1 METEKIDTGKKNV
14 FRFALT
20 LVGRF
25 VIFLAALTLIGY
37 LVLTKMESLLQS
49 EIEDFVRMHAEI
61 TAQIANERFN
71 GELIQLNR
79 QAKQL
84 EGGILTPDSLISSIS
99 LGEPG
104 ITAGICDTSLNLI
117 SGVVL
122 PEPAKMQIKRSMI
135 GESLVNYYEGTG
147 IVMSVPVVYNGN
159 VRFVI
164 YKIYNDKLLKEKYFH
179 LETSLSKNIIIC
191 DTAINKI
198 VVPTDDFGIGNRF
211 YDKILNLPK
220 GYERIIEKMS
230 NNNAAALYSPS
241 IDDDYIIFA
250 SAIQDSFVVIG
261 YVDWNL
267 AVGEIFNVHRIVV
280 WVFFLLIVLFGI
292 FVLYSFTAELKVAES
307 DELREAKDEA
317 DRANQA
323 KSEFLANMSHE
334 IRTPLN
340 AVLGMDEMILRE
352 TPIDSPVRTYA
363 WNIKSAGETLL
374 SLINDILDFSKIES
388 GKMEIVDTTYYLSS
402 VLNDI
407 FNMMRFK
414 AEQKG
419 LDFKI
424 EVDESV
430 PDVLYGDEVRIRQVI
445 VNILNNSVKYTQK
458 GGVTFKVTWQRMADG
473 SAMMYFSSIDTGI
486 GIKEEDLPK
495 LFSKFQRLDLQKNRT
510 VEGTGLGL
518 SITIKLVKMMSGE
531 LKVESEYGKGSTFT
545 IVLPQKVEKYEAIGD
560 FRVRAESFIQQQ
572 KNYHESF
579 IAPDAKILVV
589 DDSDMNLFVVENLLK
604 KTKIQITRSMSGKDC
619 LEKLTQDHYDVVF
632 LDHMMPE
639 MDGIETLERSKT
651 LENSKNLETPIIALT
666 ANAISGVREMFLSKG
681 FNDYLSKPVDSKALE
696 RMLQK
701 YLPPEKI
708 IDMDEEEL
716 SEEISENPSNEED
729 YSDTRSKEQETSE
742 EVAESILAPNID
754 VDLGMQ
760 YCGGMEEMF
769 KEFVKMFCDKRAEN
783 QEKLQK
789 ALDSENWQDYTT
801 FIHALKSGALSVGG
815 KILSDEAK
823 ALEMAGHAYIDNN
836 DTSQLDYIKENHS
849 KTMKLYDDFVKEAAE
864 RGFIEAPQEE
874 LTPEISSNEQGAS
887 EVTDSV
893 LDPRPL
899 PLAPNIDVELGM
911 QYCGGMEEMYK
922 EFVKMFCD
930 KKAENQEKLQKA
942 FDSENWKDYTTFIH
956 ALKSGALSVGGKILS
971 DEAKA
976 LEMAGHD
983 YLDNNDTSKLDY
995 IKKNHSKTMKLYDD
1009 FVAEAKE
1016 RNLL

>member
-79 QAKQL
+79 HAKQL
-84 EGGILTPDSLISSIS
+84 EVGIMTPDSLVASVA

-104 ITAGICDTSLNLI
+104 VTVGICDTSLNLI

-122 PEPAKMQIKRSMI
+122 PESVKMQIKRSMI
-135 GESLVNYYEGTG
+135 GESLVNYYEGVG
-147 IVMSVPVVYNGN
+147 IVMSVPVVYSGN

-164 YKIYNDKLLKEKYFH
+164 YKIYNDKLLKDKYFH
-179 LETSLSKNIIIC
+179 LETSLSKDIIIC
-191 DTAINKI
+191 DTTINKI
-198 VVPTDDFGIGNRF
+198 VVPSNDFGIGNRF

-220 GYERIIEKMS
+220 GYERIIAKMS

-250 SAIQDSFVVIG
+250 SAIQDSFVVVG

-307 DELREAKDEA
+307 DELREAKDDA

-458 GGVTFKVTWQRMADG
+458 GGVTFKVTWQRMADD

-518 SITIKLVKMMSGE
+518 SITIKLVKMMNGE

-560 FRVRAESFIQQQ
+560 FRTRAESFIQQQ

-619 LEKLTQDHYDVVF
+619 LEKLTEHHYDVVF

-708 IDMDEEEL
+708 IDMDEESP
-716 SEEISENPSNEED
+716 SEEISENTSG
-729 YSDTRSKEQETSE
+729 SE
-742 EVAESILAPNID
+742 EIAESTQSEEISKNDDVTPKEVQNSKQNIDYELGMQYCGGMEEMYKEFVKMFCDKKAENQEKLQKALDDENWQNYTTFIHALKSGALSVGGKILSDEAKALEMAGHAYIDNNDASQLNYIRENHSKTMKMYDDFVKEALERGFIESPQDENSTPKSEDKTQNID
-754 VDLGMQ
+754 VELGMQ

-769 KEFVKMFCDKRAEN
+769 KEFIKMFCDKKPET

-789 ALDSENWQDYTT
+789 AFNDENWQDYTT

-836 DTSQLDYIKENHS
+836 DASQLNYIRENHS
-849 KTMKLYDDFVKEAAE
+849 KTMK
-864 RGFIEAPQEE
+864 
-874 LTPEISSNEQGAS
+874 
-887 EVTDSV
+887 
-893 LDPRPL
+893 
-899 PLAPNIDVELGM
+899 M
-911 QYCGGMEEMYK
+911 
-922 EFVKMFCD
+922 
-930 KKAENQEKLQKA
+930 
-942 FDSENWKDYTTFIH
+942 
-956 ALKSGALSVGGKILS
+956 
-971 DEAKA
+971 
-976 LEMAGHD
+976 
-983 YLDNNDTSKLDY
+983 
-995 IKKNHSKTMKLYDD
+995 YDD
-1009 FVAEAKE
+1009 FVAEAKV

>member
-84 EGGILTPDSLISSIS
+84 EVGILTPDSLISSIS

-122 PEPAKMQIKRSMI
+122 PESAKMQIKRSMI
-135 GESLVNYYEGTG
+135 GESLVNYYEGVG

-179 LETSLSKNIIIC
+179 LETALSKDIIIC

-198 VVPTDDFGIGNRF
+198 VVPTNDFGIGKRF
-211 YDKILNLPK
+211 YDKRLNLPK
-220 GYERIIEKMS
+220 GYERIIAKMS

-241 IDDDYIIFA
+241 IDDNYIIFA

-458 GGVTFKVTWQRMADG
+458 GSVTFKVTWQRMADG

-545 IVLPQKVEKYEAIGD
+545 IILPQKVEKYEAIGD
-560 FRVRAESFIQQQ
+560 FRTRAESFIQQQ
-572 KNYHESF
+572 QNYHESF
-579 IAPDAKILVV
+579 IAPDAEILVV

-619 LEKLTQDHYDVVF
+619 LEKLAEHHYDVVF

-651 LENSKNLETPIIALT
+651 LENSKNLETPMIALT
-666 ANAISGVREMFLSKG
+666 ANAISGVKEMFLSKG

-708 IDMDEEEL
+708 IATDEEE
-716 SEEISENPSNEED
+716 SAEEEITENL
-729 YSDTRSKEQETSE
+729 SDGTESIESVDVESTNSETSPTE
-742 EVAESILAPNID
+742 TSQDAAQNID
-754 VDLGMQ
+754 YDLGMQ
-760 YCGGMEEMF
+760 YCGGMEDMY
-769 KEFVKMFCDKRAEN
+769 KEFVKMFCDKKSEN

-789 ALDSENWQDYTT
+789 ALDEDNWKDYTT

-815 KILSDEAK
+815 KVLSDQAK
-823 ALEMAGHAYIDNN
+823 ALEMAGHAYLDNN
-836 DTSQLDYIKENHS
+836 DISQLDYIKENHS
-849 KTMKLYDDFVKEAAE
+849 KTMEMYDEFVKEAAA
-864 RGFIEAPQEE
+864 RGFIEADEANE
-874 LTPEISSNEQGAS
+874 NSTPKSDDKTQ
-887 EVTDSV
+887 
-893 LDPRPL
+893 
-899 PLAPNIDVELGM
+899 NIDVELGM
-911 QYCGGMEEMYK
+911 QYCGDMEDMYK

-930 KKAENQEKLQKA
+930 KKSENQEKLQKA
-942 FDSENWKDYTTFIH
+942 LDEENWKDYTTFIH

-971 DEAKA
+971 DQAKE
-976 LEMAGHD
+976 LEMAGHA
-983 YLDNNDTSKLDY
+983 YLDNKDTAKLDY
-995 IKKNHSKTMKLYDD
+995 IKENHSKVMKLYDE
-1009 FVAEAKE
+1009 FVTEAKE

>member
-84 EGGILTPDSLISSIS
+84 EVGILTPDSLISSIS

-122 PEPAKMQIKRSMI
+122 PESAKMQIKRSMI
-135 GESLVNYYEGTG
+135 GESLVNYYEGVG

-179 LETSLSKNIIIC
+179 LETALSKDIIIC

-198 VVPTDDFGIGNRF
+198 VVPTNDFGIGKRF
-211 YDKILNLPK
+211 YDKRLNLPK
-220 GYERIIEKMS
+220 GYERIIAKMS

-241 IDDDYIIFA
+241 IDDNYIIFA

-458 GGVTFKVTWQRMADG
+458 GSVTFKVTWQRMADG

-545 IVLPQKVEKYEAIGD
+545 IILPQKVEKYEAIGD
-560 FRVRAESFIQQQ
+560 FRTRAESFIQQQ
-572 KNYHESF
+572 QNYHESF
-579 IAPDAKILVV
+579 IAPDAEILVV

-619 LEKLTQDHYDVVF
+619 LEKLAEHHYDVVF

-651 LENSKNLETPIIALT
+651 LENSKNLETPMIALT
-666 ANAISGVREMFLSKG
+666 ANAISGVKEMFLSKG

-708 IDMDEEEL
+708 IATDEEE
-716 SEEISENPSNEED
+716 SAEEEITENL
-729 YSDTRSKEQETSE
+729 SDGTESIESVDVESTNSETSPTE
-742 EVAESILAPNID
+742 TSQDAAQNID
-754 VDLGMQ
+754 YDLGMQ
-760 YCGGMEEMF
+760 YCGGMEDMY
-769 KEFVKMFCDKRAEN
+769 KEFVKMFCDKKSEN

-789 ALDSENWQDYTT
+789 ALDEDNWKDYTT

-815 KILSDEAK
+815 KVLSDQAK
-823 ALEMAGHAYIDNN
+823 ALEMAGRAYLDNN
-836 DTSQLDYIKENHS
+836 DISQLDYIKENHS
-849 KTMKLYDDFVKEAAE
+849 KTMEMYDEFVKEAAA
-864 RGFIEAPQEE
+864 RGFIEADEANE
-874 LTPEISSNEQGAS
+874 NSTPKSDDKTQ
-887 EVTDSV
+887 
-893 LDPRPL
+893 
-899 PLAPNIDVELGM
+899 NIDVELGM
-911 QYCGGMEEMYK
+911 QYCGDMEDMYK

-930 KKAENQEKLQKA
+930 KKSENQEKLQKA
-942 FDSENWKDYTTFIH
+942 LDEENWKDYTTFIH

-971 DEAKA
+971 DQAKE
-976 LEMAGHD
+976 LEMAGHA
-983 YLDNNDTSKLDY
+983 YLDNKDTAKLDY
-995 IKKNHSKTMKLYDD
+995 IKENHSKVMKLYDE
-1009 FVAEAKE
+1009 FVTEAKE